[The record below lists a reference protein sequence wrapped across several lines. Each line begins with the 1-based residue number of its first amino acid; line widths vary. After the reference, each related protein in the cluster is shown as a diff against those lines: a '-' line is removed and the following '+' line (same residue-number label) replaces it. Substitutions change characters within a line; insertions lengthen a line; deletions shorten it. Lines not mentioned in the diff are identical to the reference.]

1 MRLSIMR
8 LLVVGVAIASAPA
21 AAQQS
26 SSPPTQSDEL
36 ASTYRA
42 WQQARDTEEKIG
54 FGEHALA
61 LEPRVVTWPLDIPR
75 KPFTA
80 EVSAG
85 LGALYAGRSRGAFAD
100 NLEKA
105 IGHLQT
111 ALTVWTRETDAQNWA
126 MAHNNLGIAYWQRI
140 RGERADNQETALANF
155 EWSVPPEL
163 TN

>member
-8 LLVVGVAIASAPA
+8 LVVVGVAIASAPA
-21 AAQQS
+21 AAQQT
-26 SSPPTQSDEL
+26 PPTQSDEL

-61 LEPRVVTWPLDIPR
+61 LEPRVATWPLDIPR

-100 NLEKA
+100 NLEKSD
-105 IGHLQT
+105 ICK
-111 ALTVWTRETDAQNWA
+111 
-126 MAHNNLGIAYWQRI
+126 QR
-140 RGERADNQETALANF
+140 
-155 EWSVPPEL
+155 
-163 TN
+163 